1 MKNAFFYFIL
11 FPFFGLI
18 NAIRHYRSSWAKPT
32 MIAFVAFFGLSMV
45 KSDTADSTR
54 YVQNLEMMYN
64 SNKDFET
71 IQNGFYSGEGG
82 QADVYVTL
90 VTFIFSLFTDNGN
103 LLFMFPVELG
113 ARFRIV
119 STVCVFPRMHLHSTC
134 GKSGRTFPEIPVVPQ
149 EKTMIESRSLS

>member
-82 QADVYVTL
+82 QADVYVTVL
-90 VTFIFSLFTDNGN
+90 TFIFSTDLFYLTNI
-103 LLFMFPVELG
+103 F
-113 ARFRIV
+113 
-119 STVCVFPRMHLHSTC
+119 H
-134 GKSGRTFPEIPVVPQ
+134 
-149 EKTMIESRSLS
+149 